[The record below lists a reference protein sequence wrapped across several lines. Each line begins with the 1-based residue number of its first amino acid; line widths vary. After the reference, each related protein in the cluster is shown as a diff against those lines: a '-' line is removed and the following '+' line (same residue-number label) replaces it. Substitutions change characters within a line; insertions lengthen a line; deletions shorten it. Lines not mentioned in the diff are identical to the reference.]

1 MQLLHPILRGLAFCL
16 GLFAAVNLLASF
28 REASFDPNLW
38 WIDTRALPEI
48 AQDALVGVTALLLLA
63 WSIRP
68 VTRRWRRLVT
78 LFCLGV
84 MTLISLANAA
94 AFYRMLFFGVIH
106 TPIPLP
112 FSLMVA
118 ALLAGISWA
127 VLRGPSAAT
136 APRRSAIRAFVLAV
150 LGFVLL
156 FPLAQMFLFGKT
168 DYRRPADAI
177 VVLGARTFADGR
189 ASQALADRVRTGV
202 ELYHQGYA
210 PLIIMT
216 GGPGDGSTHETVAMQ
231 DLAESLGV
239 PTSAILRD
247 EQGVNTE
254 ASIRNLDRI
263 AHQRGLRRILAV
275 SHHWHLPRIK
285 LAVGRRDLQV
295 FTVPAAESRY
305 LSQTPRFLARE
316 IAAFWKYYLTLILIP
331 EHPGSP

>member
-1 MQLLHPILRGLAFCL
+1 MQFFHHILRGLAFCL

-38 WIDTRALPEI
+38 WIDTRALPQI
-48 AQDALVGVTALLLLA
+48 AQDSLVGVTALLLLA
-63 WSIRP
+63 WSLRP
-68 VTRRWRRLVT
+68 NTRHWRRLVT
-78 LFCLGV
+78 LFCLGT
-84 MTLISLANAA
+84 MILISVANAA
-94 AFYRMLFFGVIH
+94 TFYNILFRGVIH

-112 FSLMVA
+112 FSLLVA
-118 ALLAGISWA
+118 ALLGAISWS
-127 VLRGPSAAT
+127 VGHGPSDAT
-136 APRRSAIRAFVLAV
+136 SVGQSKSSASILAV
-150 LGFVLL
+150 AGFVLL

-177 VVLGARTFADGR
+177 VVLGARTYADGR
-189 ASQALADRVRTGV
+189 PSQALADRVRTGV

-231 DLAESLGV
+231 
-239 PTSAILRD
+239 
-247 EQGVNTE
+247 
-254 ASIRNLDRI
+254 NLDRL

-316 IAAFWKYYLTLILIP
+316 IAAFWKYYLTILLIP

>member
-1 MQLLHPILRGLAFCL
+1 MQFFHHILRGLAFCL

-38 WIDTRALPEI
+38 WIDTRALPQI
-48 AQDALVGVTALLLLA
+48 AQDSLVGVTALLLLA
-63 WSIRP
+63 WSLRP
-68 VTRRWRRLVT
+68 NTRHWRRLVT
-78 LFCLGV
+78 LFCLGT
-84 MTLISLANAA
+84 MILISVANAA
-94 AFYRMLFFGVIH
+94 TFYNILFRGVIH

-112 FSLMVA
+112 FSLLVA
-118 ALLAGISWA
+118 ALLGAISWS
-127 VLRGPSAAT
+127 VGHGPSDAT
-136 APRRSAIRAFVLAV
+136 SVGQSKSSASILAV
-150 LGFVLL
+150 AGFVLL

-177 VVLGARTFADGR
+177 VVLGARTYADGR
-189 ASQALADRVRTGV
+189 PSQALADRVRTGV

-231 DLAESLGV
+231 NLAEALGV
-239 PTSAILRD
+239 ATSAILRD
-247 EQGVNTE
+247 EHGVNTQ
-254 ASIRNLDRI
+254 ASIRNLDRL

-316 IAAFWKYYLTLILIP
+316 IAAFWKYYLTILLIP